1 MSWFFIVLRFGL
13 VLFAAFISFLLIA
26 AFGLVSLPLSDFTL
40 LLYGATAI
48 LLACVA
54 GLQLYLLQQL
64 RSATQADVFLKN
76 LLQADPL
83 SAIMTDGS
91 GCVTWSNAAAHA
103 FFKREIQSGV
113 SVALLFENVVIDAD
127 SSVARLLRRASEAKS
142 VCSDMIEGPDQ
153 CRLTVQRCGQDSFL
167 WRLQDRDL
175 VTEMNYFIKK
185 MVVPA
190 KIVEQSDSRLIAVN
204 FAAQNLIPKGIQYLP
219 DLFATR
225 QVKFGPVSTLLTEDG
240 PCEMCAINV
249 ACDDTTMAVIFAACP
264 QHSTDD
270 LTNDKSFHKM
280 PVPLLKLAINGD
292 LLMANEAALRLLDIN
307 SVENLNLRDLMDDLG
322 QSFNEWLNRSAFGV
336 HHPSSEFLR
345 LKRGETETFLQVTL
359 SRIMEKDGP
368 QLFAVL
374 IDATALKTLEGQ
386 FVQSQKMQAI
396 GQLAGGIAHDFNNL
410 LTAIS
415 GYCDLLLLRHE
426 PTDQDFPDLIEIHEN
441 ANRAASLIDQLLAF
455 SRKQTLRPQTLNLQD
470 VMSDLTHLL
479 NRLLGEK
486 VVLHLRQGAIKCHV
500 RADKRQVEQ
509 VIMNLVVNAR
519 DAMPSGGDVTIE
531 TSVLR
536 LTKPLERDRVIVSRG
551 EYISVKVIDQGM
563 GIQPDVLPK
572 IFEPFYTTKPM
583 GEGTGLG
590 LSMVYGIMKQSGG
603 YVFVDSVLGQNSCFT
618 LLFPAHQGPV
628 DDNYTLAAPVKKETL
643 PARAEGVVL
652 LVEDEAPVR
661 AFAVRALQL
670 RGYTVLEAD
679 GGERA
684 LEILQ
689 DPDLLV
695 DVFVTDVIMPG
706 LDGPAWVRRAL
717 KSRPGTKV
725 IFMSGY
731 ARNFLDDEACETYQS
746 VFLPKPFS
754 LTALS
759 QAVQEQLSD
768 AAQLPQTVP

>member
-1 MSWFFIVLRFGL
+1 MVCATS
-13 VLFAAFISFLLIA
+13 ISLMLIA
-26 AFGLVSLPLSDFTL
+26 AFGLVGLHLPEFTV
-40 LLYGATAI
+40 LLYVAAVV
-48 LLACVA
+48 LLVCVV
-54 GLQLYLLQQL
+54 GLQLYLLHKL
-64 RSATQADVFLKN
+64 KSPAQADTVLKDV
-76 LLQADPL
+76 LQADPL
-83 SAIMTDGS
+83 SAIVTDGS
-91 GCVTWSNAAAHA
+91 GRVTWSNTAAQS
-103 FFKREIQSGV
+103 FFKRKTESDI
-113 SVALLFENVVIDAD
+113 SVALLFENVVLDAD
-127 SSVARLLRRASEAKS
+127 ACVARLLRRASEAKN
-142 VCSDMIEGPDQ
+142 VCSDVIEGPDKD
-153 CRLTVQRCGQDSFL
+153 RLTVQRCGLNSFL
-167 WRLQDRDL
+167 WRLLDRDR
-175 VTEMNYFIKK
+175 IKDMIRVIEK
-185 MVVPA
+185 ITAPA
-190 KIVEQSDSRLIAVN
+190 IIVEQSGFRLLSVN
-204 FAAQNLIPKGIQYLP
+204 SSAQKLIPQSIQYLP
-219 DLFATR
+219 EIFETR
-225 QVKFGPVSTLLTEDG
+225 QIKFGMVSTLLTQDG
-240 PCEMCAINV
+240 PREMFAIHV
-249 ACDDTTMAVIFAACP
+249 ASDDTAMAVIFAACP
-264 QHSTDD
+264 QHSVDD
-270 LTNDKSFHKM
+270 PINDQGFHKI

-292 LLMANEAALRLLDIN
+292 LLMANEAARRLLDIT
-307 SVENLNLRDLMDDLG
+307 SVQNINLRDLMNGLG
-322 QSFNEWLNRSAFGV
+322 QSLTEWLNRSALGV
-336 HHPSSEFLR
+336 HQPNSEFLR
-345 LKRGETETFLQVTL
+345 LTRGETETFLQVTL
-359 SRIMEKDGP
+359 SRIMEKSGP

-374 IDATALKTLEGQ
+374 TDATALKTLEGQ
-386 FVQSQKMQAI
+386 FVQSQKLQAI
-396 GQLAGGIAHDFNNL
+396 GQLAGGVAHDFNNL

-415 GYCDLLLLRHE
+415 GYCDLLLLRHD
-426 PTDQDFPDLIEIHEN
+426 PTDQDYPDLIEIHEN

-455 SRKQTLRPQTLNLQD
+455 SRKQTLRPQNLNLQD

-486 VVLHLRQGAIKCHV
+486 VALRLRQGAMKCHV

-519 DAMPSGGDVTIE
+519 DAMPAGGDVTIE

-536 LTKPLERDRVIVSRG
+536 LTKALERDRAVVSPG

-563 GIQPDVLPK
+563 GIKPNVLPK

-603 YVFVDSVLGQNSCFT
+603 YIFVDSVLGQSSCFT
-618 LLFPAHQGPV
+618 LLFPAHQGVV
-628 DDNYTLAAPVKKETL
+628 DDSYTLADPVTKETL
-643 PARAEGVVL
+643 PARAKGVVL

-689 DPDLLV
+689 DPDQLV
-695 DVFVTDVIMPG
+695 DIFVTDVIMPG

-731 ARNFLDDEACETYQS
+731 ACNFLDDEACETFQS

-754 LTALS
+754 LTDLS
-759 QAVQEQLSD
+759 QAVQQQLSE

>member
-1 MSWFFIVLRFGL
+1 
-13 VLFAAFISFLLIA
+13 
-26 AFGLVSLPLSDFTL
+26 
-40 LLYGATAI
+40 
-48 LLACVA
+48 
-54 GLQLYLLQQL
+54 
-64 RSATQADVFLKN
+64 
-76 LLQADPL
+76 
-83 SAIMTDGS
+83 
-91 GCVTWSNAAAHA
+91 
-103 FFKREIQSGV
+103 
-113 SVALLFENVVIDAD
+113 
-127 SSVARLLRRASEAKS
+127 
-142 VCSDMIEGPDQ
+142 
-153 CRLTVQRCGQDSFL
+153 
-167 WRLQDRDL
+167 
-175 VTEMNYFIKK
+175 
-185 MVVPA
+185 
-190 KIVEQSDSRLIAVN
+190 
-204 FAAQNLIPKGIQYLP
+204 
-219 DLFATR
+219 
-225 QVKFGPVSTLLTEDG
+225 
-240 PCEMCAINV
+240 
-249 ACDDTTMAVIFAACP
+249 
-264 QHSTDD
+264 
-270 LTNDKSFHKM
+270 M

-307 SVENLNLRDLMDDLG
+307 SVENLNLRDLMDGLG

-368 QLFAVL
+368 QVFAVL

-410 LTAIS
+410 LIAIS

-426 PTDQDFPDLIEIHEN
+426 PTDQDFPDLIEIHEH

-618 LLFPAHQGPV
+618 LLFPAHQRPI
-628 DDNYTLAAPVKKETL
+628 DDNSTLAAPVKKETL

-759 QAVQEQLSD
+759 QAVQKQLSD
-768 AAQLPQTVP
+768 AAQLPQTLP

>member
-1 MSWFFIVLRFGL
+1 
-13 VLFAAFISFLLIA
+13 
-26 AFGLVSLPLSDFTL
+26 
-40 LLYGATAI
+40 
-48 LLACVA
+48 
-54 GLQLYLLQQL
+54 
-64 RSATQADVFLKN
+64 
-76 LLQADPL
+76 
-83 SAIMTDGS
+83 
-91 GCVTWSNAAAHA
+91 
-103 FFKREIQSGV
+103 
-113 SVALLFENVVIDAD
+113 
-127 SSVARLLRRASEAKS
+127 
-142 VCSDMIEGPDQ
+142 
-153 CRLTVQRCGQDSFL
+153 
-167 WRLQDRDL
+167 
-175 VTEMNYFIKK
+175 
-185 MVVPA
+185 
-190 KIVEQSDSRLIAVN
+190 
-204 FAAQNLIPKGIQYLP
+204 
-219 DLFATR
+219 
-225 QVKFGPVSTLLTEDG
+225 
-240 PCEMCAINV
+240 MCAINV

-307 SVENLNLRDLMDDLG
+307 SVENLNLRDLMDGLG

-410 LTAIS
+410 FTAIS

-455 SRKQTLRPQTLNLQD
+455 SRKQTLRPRTLNLQD

-500 RADKRQVEQ
+500 RADKRQVKQ
-509 VIMNLVVNAR
+509 VIMNLVVNRTRCDAFRRRCHNRNLRVAPDKTAR
-519 DAMPSGGDVTIE
+519 TRPSYCFT
-531 TSVLR
+531 R
-536 LTKPLERDRVIVSRG
+536 RVYLCESYRSG
-551 EYISVKVIDQGM
+551 HGNPA
-563 GIQPDVLPK
+563 GCLPK

-628 DDNYTLAAPVKKETL
+628 DDSYTLAAPVKKKTL

-695 DVFVTDVIMPG
+695 EVFVTDVIMPG
-706 LDGPAWVRRAL
+706 LDGPAWARRAL

-759 QAVQEQLSD
+759 
-768 AAQLPQTVP
+768 

>member
-1 MSWFFIVLRFGL
+1 
-13 VLFAAFISFLLIA
+13 
-26 AFGLVSLPLSDFTL
+26 
-40 LLYGATAI
+40 
-48 LLACVA
+48 
-54 GLQLYLLQQL
+54 
-64 RSATQADVFLKN
+64 
-76 LLQADPL
+76 
-83 SAIMTDGS
+83 
-91 GCVTWSNAAAHA
+91 
-103 FFKREIQSGV
+103 
-113 SVALLFENVVIDAD
+113 
-127 SSVARLLRRASEAKS
+127 
-142 VCSDMIEGPDQ
+142 
-153 CRLTVQRCGQDSFL
+153 
-167 WRLQDRDL
+167 
-175 VTEMNYFIKK
+175 
-185 MVVPA
+185 
-190 KIVEQSDSRLIAVN
+190 
-204 FAAQNLIPKGIQYLP
+204 
-219 DLFATR
+219 
-225 QVKFGPVSTLLTEDG
+225 
-240 PCEMCAINV
+240 
-249 ACDDTTMAVIFAACP
+249 
-264 QHSTDD
+264 
-270 LTNDKSFHKM
+270 
-280 PVPLLKLAINGD
+280 
-292 LLMANEAALRLLDIN
+292 
-307 SVENLNLRDLMDDLG
+307 
-322 QSFNEWLNRSAFGV
+322 
-336 HHPSSEFLR
+336 
-345 LKRGETETFLQVTL
+345 
-359 SRIMEKDGP
+359 
-368 QLFAVL
+368 
-374 IDATALKTLEGQ
+374 
-386 FVQSQKMQAI
+386 
-396 GQLAGGIAHDFNNL
+396 
-410 LTAIS
+410 
-415 GYCDLLLLRHE
+415 
-426 PTDQDFPDLIEIHEN
+426 
-441 ANRAASLIDQLLAF
+441 
-455 SRKQTLRPQTLNLQD
+455 
-470 VMSDLTHLL
+470 
-479 NRLLGEK
+479 
-486 VVLHLRQGAIKCHV
+486 
-500 RADKRQVEQ
+500 
-509 VIMNLVVNAR
+509 MNLVVNAR

-628 DDNYTLAAPVKKETL
+628 DDSYTLAAPVKKETL

-695 DVFVTDVIMPG
+695 DIFVTDVIMPG

-768 AAQLPQTVP
+768 AAQLPQTLP

>member
-1 MSWFFIVLRFGL
+1 
-13 VLFAAFISFLLIA
+13 
-26 AFGLVSLPLSDFTL
+26 
-40 LLYGATAI
+40 
-48 LLACVA
+48 
-54 GLQLYLLQQL
+54 
-64 RSATQADVFLKN
+64 
-76 LLQADPL
+76 
-83 SAIMTDGS
+83 
-91 GCVTWSNAAAHA
+91 
-103 FFKREIQSGV
+103 
-113 SVALLFENVVIDAD
+113 
-127 SSVARLLRRASEAKS
+127 
-142 VCSDMIEGPDQ
+142 
-153 CRLTVQRCGQDSFL
+153 
-167 WRLQDRDL
+167 
-175 VTEMNYFIKK
+175 
-185 MVVPA
+185 
-190 KIVEQSDSRLIAVN
+190 
-204 FAAQNLIPKGIQYLP
+204 
-219 DLFATR
+219 
-225 QVKFGPVSTLLTEDG
+225 
-240 PCEMCAINV
+240 
-249 ACDDTTMAVIFAACP
+249 
-264 QHSTDD
+264 
-270 LTNDKSFHKM
+270 M

-307 SVENLNLRDLMDDLG
+307 SVENLNLRDLMDGLG

-628 DDNYTLAAPVKKETL
+628 DDSYTLAAPVTKETL